1 MKTESL
7 LQERPVKYPILCA
20 TVAGL
25 LAACASAP
33 PRSDTLEHARAQ
45 VQTLSAEP
53 LAQQAAAHDLDS
65 ARASL
70 QQAETALSQHK
81 PPEMVDHL
89 AYLASRHADAGEAR
103 VEEARARQEVAR
115 GQEDRNRVLLE
126 ARTRDAQAAQSQAEA
141 AQSHAEAAQ
150 SQALAAKSQ
159 AEAAQQQLASTQQQL
174 QDLQAKQTNRGM
186 VLTLGDVLFDTNQAT
201 LKPGADLKIDRLA
214 AFLQSNPN
222 ERLIIEGYTDSTGS
236 EDYNQQLSRRRA
248 QAVADALAA
257 HGVPA
262 SRYQAVGRGPAF
274 PVATNS
280 TSAGRQQNRRVE
292 IVFSD
297 QSGRFA
303 QGPADEQAGQAR

>member
-1 MKTESL
+1 MK
-7 LQERPVKYPILCA
+7 YAIICA

-33 PRSDTLEHARAQ
+33 PRNEQLEHARAQ
-45 VQTLSAEP
+45 VQSLSAEP
-53 LAQQAAAHDLDS
+53 LAQQAAPHDLDA

-70 QQAETALSQHK
+70 QQAESALTQHK
-81 PPEMVDHL
+81 PPVAVDHL
-89 AYLASRHADAGEAR
+89 AYLASRHADAGQAR

-115 GQEDRNRVLLE
+115 AQDDRNRVLLE
-126 ARTRDAQAAQSQAEA
+126 ARTRDAQTAQSQ
-141 AQSHAEAAQ
+141 AEAAQ

-159 AEAAQQQLASTQQQL
+159 AEVAQQQLASTQQQL

-186 VLTLGDVLFDTNQAT
+186 VLTLGDVLFDTNQAS
-201 LKPGADLKIDRLA
+201 LKPGADLKVQRLA
-214 AFLQSNPN
+214 AFLQNNPN

-236 EDYNQQLSRRRA
+236 EDYNQQLSQRRA
-248 QAVADALAA
+248 QAVAAALAA
-257 HGVPA
+257 QGVPA

-292 IVFSD
+292 VVFSD

-303 QGPADEQAGQAR
+303 QGPPDEQAGQAR

>member
-1 MKTESL
+1 M
-7 LQERPVKYPILCA
+7 KYPILCA

-126 ARTRDAQAAQSQAEA
+126 ARTRDAQAAQSQ
-141 AQSHAEAAQ
+141 AEAAQ